1 MMEAAGDETAGYEP
15 SSSVLISSEV
25 TLSFR

>member
-1 MMEAAGDETAGYEP
+1 MMEATGDETAGYEP
-15 SSSVLISSEV
+15 SSSVLISPEV